1 MYFKIY
7 GIENNVHIEAQWY
20 EQNQINSPHP
30 VFWFEISQCMLVY
43 TGKREGG
50 GGCYI
55 FFKMNNRIYLCLDL
69 KKRNTNMLQN
79 LDDWIMI
86 SNPYY
91 NLK

>member
-1 MYFKIY
+1 MSKIKSIALILFSDLKY
-7 GIENNVHIEAQWY
+7 HSVCWY
-20 EQNQINSPHP
+20 ILAKEK
-30 VFWFEISQCMLVY
+30 
-43 TGKREGG
+43 G
-50 GGCYI
+50 
-55 FFKMNNRIYLCLDL
+55 LDL

>member
-1 MYFKIY
+1 MSKIKSIALILFSDLKY
-7 GIENNVHIEAQWY
+7 HSVCWY
-20 EQNQINSPHP
+20 ILAKEK
-30 VFWFEISQCMLVY
+30 
-43 TGKREGG
+43 GGGG

-55 FFKMNNRIYLCLDL
+55 FFKMNNRIYLCLE
-69 KKRNTNMLQN
+69 KRNTNMLQN

>member
-1 MYFKIY
+1 MSKIKSIAPILFSDLKY
-7 GIENNVHIEAQWY
+7 HSV
-20 EQNQINSPHP
+20 
-30 VFWFEISQCMLVY
+30 
-43 TGKREGG
+43 
-50 GGCYI
+50 
-55 FFKMNNRIYLCLDL
+55 YLCLDL

>member
-1 MYFKIY
+1 MSKIKSIALILFSDLKY
-7 GIENNVHIEAQWY
+7 HSVCWY
-20 EQNQINSPHP
+20 ILAKE
-30 VFWFEISQCMLVY
+30 
-43 TGKREGG
+43 KG

>member
-1 MYFKIY
+1 MSKIKSIALILFSDLKY
-7 GIENNVHIEAQWY
+7 HSVCWY
-20 EQNQINSPHP
+20 ILAKE
-30 VFWFEISQCMLVY
+30 
-43 TGKREGG
+43 KGG

>member
-1 MYFKIY
+1 MSKIKSIALIMFSDLKY
-7 GIENNVHIEAQWY
+7 HSVCLYI
-20 EQNQINSPHP
+20 
-30 VFWFEISQCMLVY
+30 C
-43 TGKREGG
+43 TGKREG

>member
-1 MYFKIY
+1 MSKIKSIALILFSDLKY
-7 GIENNVHIEAQWY
+7 
-20 EQNQINSPHP
+20 
-30 VFWFEISQCMLVY
+30 QCMLVY